1 MVRGDYWWI
10 TGCLPTV
17 TTRGGY
23 LQRGHTSTQV
33 TTGWTAVEEV
43 IHVESKWSAIC
54 TAAEGKDL
62 GFQQRHLT
70 PEGYVPL
77 GMPEKE
83 EKDWSERSRKPE
95 VDWLLSPKQNGH
107 RRNLDQEVLQMS

>member
-17 TTRGGY
+17 KTRGGY

-62 GFQQRHLT
+62 GFQRRHLT

-77 GMPEKE
+77 GMPEKA
-83 EKDWSERSRKPE
+83 EKTGVRRARSLKWTGYSHPNKT
-95 VDWLLSPKQNGH
+95 DTG
-107 RRNLDQEVLQMS
+107 